1 MAEAALIHG
10 DSRDRSP
17 ILKTSGATS
26 VQLRPTFALDTASDF
41 EAVQREVT
49 TCMKAR
55 ELRIVLELTATR
67 TLTSAFLDFVL
78 GVNDALRARGGW
90 LQLSKINAICAEV
103 LRITGVSTQIALL
116 DVDNAEVRGV
126 APARQRLGDMLV
138 ARGLVREEQ
147 IQEALVQQKQNGRK
161 LGEILI
167 ARRWVT
173 EQDVL
178 GALSG
183 QLSIPSVQ
191 LRAGIFDPAVRAV
204 LNVKAARRLIALP
217 LFRVRDELTIATPSA
232 QNVPVLKEIQE
243 LTGLKVRAVFAPREK
258 VLEFAEQAAEVRD
271 LSLELL
277 DTDNTSDLELVESAE
292 DNFAQIDEIAT
303 GSPIINLS
311 NSLIQRAIREGASDI
326 HVETFRDKGRVRF
339 RIDGVL
345 YEVMT
350 LRSELMPALVS
361 RLKVMANLDIA
372 ERRLPQDGRM
382 QVVTAGRAVD
392 LRFSSLPGLIG
403 EKVVLRILDKSQ
415 AILDVDALGMAEPN
429 RDKYLKLL
437 TRGYGLILVTGPTGS
452 GKTTSLY
459 AALNKLNALD
469 RNIIT
474 IEDPVEY
481 QMEIINQNEVRP
493 AVGLTFST
501 ILKHVL
507 RQDPDIIMVGEI
519 REKETANIAVQAA
532 LTGHLV
538 LSTLHTNDSVGAIT
552 RLIDM
557 GIEPYLLSSALI
569 GVMAQRLVRTVCP
582 HCKSTFI
589 APGELLASNEFGL
602 YTDVTRPV
610 KLAKGRGCGECY
622 DSGYKGRAAIHE
634 VIETSEDLQRLIV
647 SSPTR
652 DALTAYVRDNDLR
665 TLYHDGL
672 RRVVAQETTLE
683 EIKRVVN
690 G

>member
-1 MAEAALIHG
+1 MAAPADFDVL
-10 DSRDRSP
+10 RDEINACIR
-17 ILKTSGATS
+17 
-26 VQLRPTFALDTASDF
+26 Q
-41 EAVQREVT
+41 
-49 TCMKAR
+49 R
-55 ELRIVLELTATR
+55 ELRVVVELTATR
-67 TLTSAFLDFVL
+67 VLTSALLDFL
-78 GVNDALRARGGW
+78 LDMNDALRARGGW
-90 LQLSKINAICAEV
+90 LQLSKINALCAEV
-103 LRITGVSTQIALL
+103 LRITAVSTHIALL
-116 DVDNAEVRGV
+116 DVDGGNAPAV
-126 APARQRLGDMLV
+126 APTRQRLGDMLV
-138 ARGLVREEQ
+138 SRGLLREEQ
-147 IQEALVQQKQNGRK
+147 VNEALAMQKQNGRK

-167 ARRWVT
+167 NKRWVT

-178 GALSG
+178 AALSG
-183 QLSIPSVQ
+183 QLSIPAVQ
-191 LRAGIFDPAVRAV
+191 LRAGLFDAAVAT
-204 LNVKAARRLIALP
+204 LLPVKAARRLIAKP
-217 LFRVRDELTIATPSA
+217 LFRVRDEITVATPNA
-232 QNVPVLKEIQE
+232 QNIPILKEIQE
-243 LTGLKVRAVFAPREK
+243 LTGHRVRAVFAPKEK
-258 VLEFAEQAAEVRD
+258 VLEFIEQGTEVQE

-277 DTDNTSDLELVESAE
+277 DGESVQDLELVESVE
-292 DNFAQIDEIAT
+292 ENFAHIDEIAS

-326 HVETFRDKGRVRF
+326 HIETFRDKGRVRF

-350 LRSELMPALVS
+350 LRAELMPALVS

-382 QVVTAGRAVD
+382 QVITGGRSVD
-392 LRFSSLPGLIG
+392 LRFSSLPGLVG
-403 EKVVLRILDKSQ
+403 EKVVLRILDKSH
-415 AILDVDALGMAEPN
+415 AILDVDQLGMAEGN
-429 RDKYLKLL
+429 RNKYLNLL
-437 TRGYGLILVTGPTGS
+437 SRGYGLILVTGPTGS

-459 AALNKLNALD
+459 AALNKLNSLD

-481 QMEIINQNEVRP
+481 QMDIINQNEVRP
-493 AVGLTFST
+493 AVGLGFAT

-519 REKETANIAVQAA
+519 REKETATIAVQAA

-557 GIEPYLLSSALI
+557 GIEPYLLSSALV
-569 GVMAQRLVRTVCP
+569 GVMAQRLVRTICP
-582 HCKSTFI
+582 NCRSTFI
-589 APGELLASNEFGL
+589 APGELVSDNDFQL
-602 YTDVTRPV
+602 YADTSRPL

-634 VIETSEDLQRLIV
+634 VLETSEDLQRLIV
-647 SSPTR
+647 SSPNR
-652 DALTAYVRDNDLR
+652 DALTDFIREHDIR
-665 TLYHDGL
+665 TLYQDGL
-672 RRVVAQETTLE
+672 RRVVAQETTVE

>member
-1 MAEAALIHG
+1 MAEAAQT
-10 DSRDRSP
+10 RSP
-17 ILKTSGATS
+17 VLKTAAATS
-26 VQLRPTFALDTASDF
+26 VQLRPAFPLATPADF
-41 EAVQREVT
+41 DVLRDEINACIRQ
-49 TCMKAR
+49 R
-55 ELRIVLELTATR
+55 ELRVVVELTTTR
-67 TLTSAFLDFVL
+67 VLTSALLDFL
-78 GVNDALRARGGW
+78 LDMNDALRARGGW
-90 LQLSKINAICAEV
+90 LQLSKINALCAEV
-103 LRITGVSTQIALL
+103 LRITGVSTHIALL
-116 DVDNAEVRGV
+116 DVDGGNAPAV
-126 APARQRLGDMLV
+126 APTRQRLGDMLV
-138 ARGLVREEQ
+138 SRGLLREEQ
-147 IQEALVQQKQNGRK
+147 VNEALAMQKQNGRK

-167 ARRWVT
+167 NKRWVT

-178 GALSG
+178 AALSG
-183 QLSIPSVQ
+183 QLSIPAVQ
-191 LRAGIFDPAVRAV
+191 LRAGLFDASVATLLP
-204 LNVKAARRLIALP
+204 VKAARRLIAKP
-217 LFRVRDELTIATPSA
+217 LFRVRDEITVATPNA
-232 QNVPVLKEIQE
+232 QNIPILKEIQE
-243 LTGLKVRAVFAPREK
+243 LTGHRVRAVFAPKEK
-258 VLEFAEQAAEVRD
+258 VLEFIEQGTEVQE

-277 DTDNTSDLELVESAE
+277 DGESVQDLELVESVE
-292 DNFAQIDEIAT
+292 ENFAHIDEIAS

-326 HVETFRDKGRVRF
+326 HIETFRDKGRVRF

-350 LRSELMPALVS
+350 LRAELMPALVS

-382 QVVTAGRAVD
+382 QVITGGRSVD
-392 LRFSSLPGLIG
+392 LRFSSLPGLVG
-403 EKVVLRILDKSQ
+403 EKVVLRILDKSH
-415 AILDVDALGMAEPN
+415 AILDVDQLGMAEGN
-429 RDKYLKLL
+429 RNKYLDLL
-437 TRGYGLILVTGPTGS
+437 SRGYGLILVTGPTGS

-459 AALNKLNALD
+459 AALNKLNSLD

-481 QMEIINQNEVRP
+481 QMDIINQNEVRP
-493 AVGLTFST
+493 AVGLGFAT

-519 REKETANIAVQAA
+519 REKETATIAVQAA

-557 GIEPYLLSSALI
+557 GIEPYLLSSALV
-569 GVMAQRLVRTVCP
+569 GVMAQRLVRTICP
-582 HCKSTFI
+582 NCRSTFI
-589 APGELLASNEFGL
+589 APGELVSDNDFQL
-602 YTDVTRPV
+602 YADTSRPL

-634 VIETSEDLQRLIV
+634 VLETSEDLQRLIV
-647 SSPTR
+647 SSPNR
-652 DALTAYVRDNDLR
+652 DALTDFIREHDIR
-665 TLYHDGL
+665 TLYQDGL
-672 RRVVAQETTLE
+672 RRVVAQETTVE

>member
-1 MAEAALIHG
+1 MAEAAQT
-10 DSRDRSP
+10 RSP
-17 ILKTSGATS
+17 VLKTAAATS
-26 VQLRPTFALDTASDF
+26 VQLRPAFPLATPADF
-41 EAVQREVT
+41 DVLRDEINACIRQ
-49 TCMKAR
+49 R
-55 ELRIVLELTATR
+55 ELRVVVELTTTR
-67 TLTSAFLDFVL
+67 VLTSALLDFL
-78 GVNDALRARGGW
+78 LDMNDALRARGGW
-90 LQLSKINAICAEV
+90 LQLSKINALCAEV
-103 LRITGVSTQIALL
+103 LRITGVSTHIALL
-116 DVDNAEVRGV
+116 DVDGGNAPAV
-126 APARQRLGDMLV
+126 APTRQRLGDMLV
-138 ARGLVREEQ
+138 SRGLLREEQ
-147 IQEALVQQKQNGRK
+147 VNEALAMQKQNGRK

-167 ARRWVT
+167 NKRWVT

-178 GALSG
+178 AALSG
-183 QLSIPSVQ
+183 QLSIPAVQ
-191 LRAGIFDPAVRAV
+191 LRAGLFDASVATLLP
-204 LNVKAARRLIALP
+204 VKAARRLIAKP
-217 LFRVRDELTIATPSA
+217 LFRVRDEITVATPNA
-232 QNVPVLKEIQE
+232 QNIPILKEIQE
-243 LTGLKVRAVFAPREK
+243 LTGHRVRAVFAPKEK
-258 VLEFAEQAAEVRD
+258 VLEFIEQGTEVQE

-277 DTDNTSDLELVESAE
+277 DGESVQDLELVESVE
-292 DNFAQIDEIAT
+292 ENFAHIDEIAS

-326 HVETFRDKGRVRF
+326 HIETFRDKGRVRF

-350 LRSELMPALVS
+350 LRAELMPALVS

-382 QVVTAGRAVD
+382 QVITGGRSVD
-392 LRFSSLPGLIG
+392 LRFSSLPGLVG
-403 EKVVLRILDKSQ
+403 EKVVLRILDKSH
-415 AILDVDALGMAEPN
+415 AILDVDQLGMAEGN
-429 RDKYLKLL
+429 RNKYLNLL
-437 TRGYGLILVTGPTGS
+437 SRGYGLILVTGPTGS

-459 AALNKLNALD
+459 AALNKLNSLD

-481 QMEIINQNEVRP
+481 QMDIINQNEVRP
-493 AVGLTFST
+493 AVGLGFAT

-519 REKETANIAVQAA
+519 REKETATIAVQAA

-557 GIEPYLLSSALI
+557 GIEPYLLSSALV
-569 GVMAQRLVRTVCP
+569 GVMAQRLVRTICP
-582 HCKSTFI
+582 NCRSTFI
-589 APGELLASNEFGL
+589 APGELVSDNDFQL
-602 YTDVTRPV
+602 YADTSRPL

-634 VIETSEDLQRLIV
+634 VLETSEDLQRLIV
-647 SSPTR
+647 SSPNR
-652 DALTAYVRDNDLR
+652 DALTDFIREHDIR
-665 TLYHDGL
+665 TLYQDGL
-672 RRVVAQETTLE
+672 RRVVAQETTVE

>member
-1 MAEAALIHG
+1 MAEAAAAPGLV
-10 DSRDRSP
+10 
-17 ILKTSGATS
+17 LKTSTANS
-26 VQLRPTFALDTASDF
+26 VRLRPVFPLVNPAEFELLQKEIASC
-41 EAVQREVT
+41 VKNREV
-49 TCMKAR
+49 R
-55 ELRIVLELTATR
+55 VVLELSATR
-67 TLTSAFLDFVL
+67 SINSAMLEQML
-78 GVNDALRARGGW
+78 AINDALRVRGGW
-90 LQLSKINAICAEV
+90 LQLAKINAVCAEV

-116 DVDNAEVRGV
+116 DVDSDSGRAQ

-138 ARGLVREEQ
+138 ARGLVRAEHV
-147 IQEALVQQKQNGRK
+147 QEALELQKQNGRK

-167 ARRWVT
+167 SKRRVT

-178 GALSG
+178 AALSG
-183 QLSIPSVQ
+183 QLSIPSVA
-191 LRAGIFDPAVRAV
+191 LRAGLFDPALAN
-204 LNVKAARRLIALP
+204 LLTPKAARRLVAMP
-217 LFRVRDELTIATPSA
+217 LFKVRGEITIATPAA
-232 QNVPVLKEIQE
+232 QNVPVIKELQE
-243 LTGLKVRAVFAPREK
+243 LTGCRVRAVFAPREK
-258 VLEFAEQAAEVRD
+258 VLEFVEQTADARD
-271 LSLELL
+271 LGLELMDAGEIGDLQLVDNVEHAHAQL
-277 DTDNTSDLELVESAE
+277 DEVAS
-292 DNFAQIDEIAT
+292 
-303 GSPIINLS
+303 GSPIVNLS

-326 HVETFRDKGRVRF
+326 HIETFRDRGRVRF

-382 QVVTAGRAVD
+382 QVVTGGRSVD

-403 EKVVLRILDKSQ
+403 EKVVLRILDKSK
-415 AILDVDALGMAEPN
+415 ALLDIDHLGMSEQN
-429 RDKYLKLL
+429 RSKYLQLIS
-437 TRGYGLILVTGPTGS
+437 RGYGLVLVTGPTGS
-452 GKTTSLY
+452 GKSTSLY
-459 AALNKLNALD
+459 AALNHLNSID

-493 AVGLTFST
+493 SVGLGFAT

-519 REKETANIAVQAA
+519 REQETASIAVQAA

-557 GIEPYLLSSALI
+557 GIEPYLLSSALL
-569 GVMAQRLVRTVCP
+569 GVVAQRLVRTICP
-582 HCKSTFI
+582 HCRNTFI
-589 APGELLASNEFGL
+589 APVELLEANDFSL
-602 YTDVTRPV
+602 YTDITRPV
-610 KLAKGRGCGECY
+610 KLVRGRGCGECY

-634 VIETSEDLQRLIV
+634 ILETGDELQKLIV
-647 SSPTR
+647 SSPNR
-652 DALTAYVRDNDLR
+652 DALSAYIREHDVR
-665 TLYHDGL
+665 TLQQDGI
-672 RRVVAQETTLE
+672 RRVVAQETTVE
-683 EIKRVVN
+683 EVKRTVN

>member
-1 MAEAALIHG
+1 MAEAVAGRNLV
-10 DSRDRSP
+10 
-17 ILKTSGATS
+17 LKTSAATS
-26 VQLRPTFALDTASDF
+26 VQLRPMFGLTSAAEFDWLQKEIANCIKN
-41 EAVQREVT
+41 REV
-49 TCMKAR
+49 
-55 ELRIVLELTATR
+55 RIVLELSATR
-67 TLTSAFLDFVL
+67 TINSAMLEQVL
-78 GVNDALRARGGW
+78 AINDSLRARGGW

-103 LRITGVSTQIALL
+103 LRITGVSTQVAML
-116 DVDNAEVRGV
+116 DVDSGQSRGT
-126 APARQRLGDMLV
+126 APGRQRLGDMLV
-138 ARGLVREEQ
+138 ARGLIREEQ
-147 IQEALVQQKQNGRK
+147 IQEALALQKQNGRK

-167 ARRWVT
+167 GKRWVT

-178 GALSG
+178 AALSG
-183 QLSIPSVQ
+183 QLSIPSVE
-191 LRAGIFDPAVRAV
+191 LRAGIFDPSLANA
-204 LNVKAARRLIALP
+204 LPAKAARRLVALP
-217 LFRVRDELTIATPSA
+217 LFKVRGEITVATPSA

-243 LTGLKVRAVFAPREK
+243 LTGSKVRAVFAPREK
-258 VLEFAEQAAEVRD
+258 VLEFIEQSSDVRD

-277 DTDNTSDLELVESAE
+277 DTAEGNDLQLVENVE
-292 DNFAQIDEIAT
+292 ENFAQIDEVAT
-303 GSPIINLS
+303 GSPIVNLS

-326 HVETFRDKGRVRF
+326 HIETFRDRGRVRF

-350 LRSELMPALVS
+350 LRAELMPALVS
-361 RLKVMANLDIA
+361 RLKVMANLDIS

-382 QVVTAGRAVD
+382 QVVTGGRSVD

-415 AILDVDALGMAEPN
+415 AILEIGQLGMAEAN
-429 RDKYLKLL
+429 RLKYLQLL
-437 TRGYGLILVTGPTGS
+437 SRGYGLILVTGPTGS

-459 AALNKLNALD
+459 AALNHLNSID

-493 AVGLTFST
+493 AVGLSFAT

-519 REKETANIAVQAA
+519 REKETASIAVQAA

-557 GIEPYLLSSALI
+557 GIEPYLLSSALV
-569 GVMAQRLVRTVCP
+569 GVMAQRLVRTICP

-589 APGELLASNEFGL
+589 APGELLEANEFKI

-610 KLAKGRGCGECY
+610 KLARGRGCGECY

-634 VIETSEDLQRLIV
+634 ILETSEDLQQMIV
-647 SSPTR
+647 STPNR
-652 DALTAYVRDNDLR
+652 DALSAFIREHDIR
-665 TLYHDGL
+665 TLQQDGI
-672 RRVVAQETTLE
+672 RRVAAQETTVE